1 MVCFFFFSSGALRG
15 DCRWAIPRED
25 SRPHPADVGKMNMS
39 SSGWCPG
46 PDDGSLAETYEC
58 QCDHDASVG
67 RLQNLNAHRSQSLR
81 CTSVTKLAY
90 TPRHCFVTH
99 CRAYSFCGF
108 VWIAS
113 SILPI
118 NALVRM
124 PCSSVRWLIA
134 TVPSCMSLW
143 LGSQNMGSSDDIEV
157 LCFAEL
163 YNSWQMRLLNLI
175 LCYPLSPLES

>member
-1 MVCFFFFSSGALRG
+1 MSSG
-15 DCRWAIPRED
+15 
-25 SRPHPADVGKMNMS
+25 
-39 SSGWCPG
+39 GWCPG
-46 PDDGSLAETYEC
+46 PDDGSLAEAYES

-67 RLQNLNAHRSQSLR
+67 RLQNLSARRSQSLR
-81 CTSVTKLAY
+81 CTSVTRLAY

-108 VWIAS
+108 VWNVLSILPKLTYTPRHCFVTHCRAYS
-113 SILPI
+113 FCDFVWNAPSILPI

-134 TVPSCMSLW
+134 TVPSCMVLW
-143 LGSQNMGSSDDIEV
+143 LGLQNMGSSDDIEV

-163 YNSWQMRLLNLI
+163 YNSWQMRL
-175 LCYPLSPLES
+175 